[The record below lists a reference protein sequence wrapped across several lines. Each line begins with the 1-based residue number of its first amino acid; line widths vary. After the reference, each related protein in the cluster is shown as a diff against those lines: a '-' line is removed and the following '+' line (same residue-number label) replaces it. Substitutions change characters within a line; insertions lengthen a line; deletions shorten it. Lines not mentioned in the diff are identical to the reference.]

1 MRKTIIIVLFCCALF
16 QNVFSQD
23 NPEPKNEQ
31 TITTEDTDNS
41 TNSDYSLLEV
51 KLDSCKESFD
61 RVNTTYQWSIGI
73 LLTAVLA
80 FLGITGYNY
89 HKNYKTDLQKIKDD
103 LEQDYQN
110 KINELLQK
118 NSKSISDKTDLL
130 ENRLKQELLQ
140 QRYDFLTYKFEHEK
154 LDKIKL
160 SIALKILNTLSEANW
175 GYSDWIFND
184 YFDFIKKCSAK
195 GIYFDH
201 SEVDD
206 VKEMLSKLP
215 ERLKSEKEEILSII
229 KYEK

>member
-1 MRKTIIIVLFCCALF
+1 MKKTFLIVFLCCALF
-16 QNVFSQD
+16 QNAFSQE
-23 NPEPKNEQ
+23 NSESKNEQ
-31 TITTEDTDNS
+31 LMITENTDNS
-41 TNSDYSLLEV
+41 NYSLLEV
-51 KLDSCKESFD
+51 KLDSCKDSFD

-89 HKNYKTDLQKIKDD
+89 HKNYKADLQKIKEE

-118 NSKSISDKTDLL
+118 NSKSISDKTELL
-130 ENRLKQELLQ
+130 EHRLKQELLQ
-140 QRYDFLTYKFEHEK
+140 QRYDFLAYKFEHEQ
-154 LDKIKL
+154 LEKIKL
-160 SIALKILNTLSEANW
+160 SLALKILNTLAEANW

-184 YFDFIKKCSAK
+184 YFDYIKKCCTN

-206 VKEMLSKLP
+206 VKEMLAKLP
-215 ERLKSEKEEILSII
+215 ERLKSEKEELQAII

>member
-1 MRKTIIIVLFCCALF
+1 MKRTFIIFLFCCALF
-16 QNVFSQD
+16 QSVFPQEDS
-23 NPEPKNEQ
+23 ELKNEKII
-31 TITTEDTDNS
+31 TIENTDNL
-41 TNSDYSLLEV
+41 DYSLLEV

-61 RVNTTYQWSIGI
+61 RVNTSYQWSIGI

-89 HKNYKTDLQKIKDD
+89 HKNYKADLQKIKDE

-118 NSKSISDKTDLL
+118 NSKSISDKTELL
-130 ENRLKQELLQ
+130 EHRLTQDLLQ
-140 QRYDFLTYKFEHEK
+140 QKYDFLSYKFEHETIEK
-154 LDKIKL
+154 MKL
-160 SIALKILNTLSEANW
+160 SLALKILNTLSEANW
-175 GYSDWIFND
+175 GYFDWIFND
-184 YFDFIKKCSAK
+184 YFEFIKKSCTN

-206 VKEMLSKLP
+206 VKEMLAKLP
-215 ERLKSEKEEILSII
+215 ERFKVEKEELQLII

>member
-1 MRKTIIIVLFCCALF
+1 MKKTILIILLFCAIF
-16 QNVFSQD
+16 QNSFSQE
-23 NPEPKNEQ
+23 NSEPKKEQ
-31 TITTEDTDNS
+31 TITSENTDNS
-41 TNSDYSLLEV
+41 NYLLLET
-51 KLDSCKESFD
+51 KLDSCKDSFD

-89 HKNYKTDLQKIKDD
+89 HKNFKADLQKIKEE

-110 KINELLQK
+110 KVNELLQK
-118 NSKSISDKTDLL
+118 NSKLITDKTELI
-130 ENRLKQELLQ
+130 EHRLKQELLQ
-140 QRYDFLTYKFEHEK
+140 QRYDFLAYKFEHEQI
-154 LDKIKL
+154 DKIKL
-160 SIALKILNTLSEANW
+160 SLTLKILNTLSEANW

-184 YFDFIKKCSAK
+184 YFDYIKKCCTD

-206 VKEMLSKLP
+206 VKEMLAKLP
-215 ERLKSEKEEILSII
+215 ERLKSEKEELQTII